1 MEVEVADGA
10 AASFREK
17 PVVVMNVYEA
27 IAARR
32 DVRNEFTGKVLT
44 EEQLQ
49 RVLGAAHAAPSVGN
63 TQPWDFVIVQ
73 DRDLLQRFA
82 AHVAERRTAFAR
94 SLPPERADTFGPIV
108 VDGVEKSG
116 TGVVVTYDRARGGE
130 HILGRHT
137 IDETGR
143 LSVAL
148 AIENLWLAATA
159 EGLGVGWVS
168 FYTEPFLHELIGI
181 PDGIEV
187 VAWLCLG
194 PITELGSVP
203 DLERFGWR
211 DRRSLGDVV
220 HRNSFGVSSV
230 RLPK

>member
-1 MEVEVADGA
+1 MD
-10 AASFREK
+10 
-17 PVVVMNVYEA
+17 VYEV

-32 DVRNEFTGKVLT
+32 DVRNEFTGEVLA
-44 EEQLQ
+44 EDQLH
-49 RVLGAAHAAPSVGN
+49 RVLSAAHSAPSVGN

-73 DRDLLQRFA
+73 DREVLRRFA
-82 AHVAERRTAFAR
+82 AHVAERREAFAE
-94 SLPPERADTFGPIV
+94 SLPTERADTFRPIV
-108 VDGVEKSG
+108 VDGVVSSG
-116 TGVVVTYDRARGGE
+116 TGVVVTYDPARGGQ

-143 LSVAL
+143 LSVGL
-148 AIENLWLAATA
+148 AIQNLWLAATA

-168 FYTEPFLHELIGI
+168 FYTEPFLRDLIGI

-194 PITELGSVP
+194 PVSELQTVP

-211 DRRSLGDVV
+211 DRRSLEDVV
-220 HRNSFGVSSV
+220 HRESFGA
-230 RLPK
+230 P